1 MQSKGPTVMIL
12 SLSPVD
18 SLHKSQR
25 FFAMQGN
32 IVFQIK
38 SEGLHTPDGLVFTLL
53 VMDMR
58 VFYTKF
64 SYHVMFIK
72 CSPFIFPIEVD
83 FSELSDL
90 TNKRSSAEQK
100 SALSPSTTTT
110 STLSGELRVLSAPSV
125 V

>member
-12 SLSPVD
+12 SLSPAD
-18 SLHKSQR
+18 SLHKSSKWYR

-38 SEGLHTPDGLVFTLL
+38 SEGLHTPDGFAFTLL
-53 VMDMR
+53 VMD
-58 VFYTKF
+58 TKIQL
-64 SYHVMFIK
+64 SCHVKNK
-72 CSPFIFPIEVD
+72 CGPYIFPIEVD